1 MNRSLIKTLRGL
13 NWPNRISLLR
23 LLLVAPFVVLIM
35 DQQSWAPGRYL
46 ALLTFVLMAVSDA
59 ADGLLARRLK
69 LKTRL
74 GAILDPLADKVMI
87 ICSAVLLS
95 MPASMV
101 PAAPLPNWAVVA
113 IVGKDLWVVAGFLV
127 IYLVTDKFL
136 VRPTVAGKLCTF
148 GQIIMVGCTL
158 IAPDVN
164 RFHADLGTWAAYAW
178 AWLVLVLCVVAAA
191 SYMLLGLRFI
201 AAEQK
206 PLDENGHAS
215 R

>member
-1 MNRSLIKTLRGL
+1 MNLSPIKTLGWL

-23 LLLVAPFVVLIM
+23 LLMVAPFVVLIM
-35 DQQSWAPGRYL
+35 DQKSWPPGRYL
-46 ALLTFVLMAVSDA
+46 ALATFVLMAISDA

-95 MPASMV
+95 MPDSVV
-101 PAAPLPNWAVVA
+101 PGAPLPNWAVVA
-113 IVGKDLWVVAGFLV
+113 IVGKDLWVVTGFLV
-127 IYLVTDKFL
+127 VYLVTDKFL

-148 GQIIMVGCTL
+148 GQILMVGCTL

-164 RFHADLGTWAAYAW
+164 RCCTGLGTWIAYAW
-178 AWLVLVLCVVAAA
+178 AWLVLVLCVAAAA
-191 SYMLLGLRFI
+191 SYLLLGLRFI

-206 PLDENGHAS
+206 PLDENGNAP